1 MRNAIRKKNVII
13 MAKITVSGVEGEID
27 YEKLVKEFGVEPIA
41 SYLKSMKG
49 LDLLYRR
56 GIVFAH
62 RDFARIADCIKNRKP
77 FAVLSGFNPSGTLHL
92 GNLFFLKQALFFQKQ
107 GADVYIP
114 VSNDETYVFKK
125 TQDFERTTK
134 FAEEEV
140 IPSMVALGFDPKK
153 TKIFISTKTAKVY
166 ELAVKLS
173 TKTTLS
179 TIKATFGFTDETNP
193 GQIFYAI
200 VQSAHILLPQL
211 HEYGGPRPT
220 VVPIGIDQDP
230 YMRIVRD
237 MAERVG
243 MIKPSSTYHKF
254 IPGLQGGKMS
264 GSKPETC
271 IFLNDDIAVA
281 RKKIMRA
288 FSGGANTLEEHRKK
302 GGNPDVD
309 VSFQYLKFLFEEDD
323 KKIAEIEQ
331 DFRSGSMTS
340 GELKNYLA
348 DKVEKF
354 LKEHQQAKEKAKK
367 KLDDFLLK
375 D

>member
-1 MRNAIRKKNVII
+1 MPRIS
-13 MAKITVSGVEGEID
+13 VSEVEGEID
-27 YEKLVKEFGVEPIA
+27 YEKLTKEFGVEPIEH
-41 SYLKSMKG
+41 YLKKMKG

-62 RDFARIADCIKNRKP
+62 RDFGAIFDCMKNKKP
-77 FAVLSGFNPSGTLHL
+77 FAVLTGFNPSGTLHL
-92 GNLFFLKQALFFQKQ
+92 GNLFFLKQALFFQKH

-114 VSNDETYVFKK
+114 VSNDETYVFRK
-125 TQDFERTTK
+125 TQDFGKTTK
-134 FAEEEV
+134 FAGEEV
-140 IPSMVALGFDPKK
+140 IPSMIALGFDPKK

-173 TKTTLS
+173 IKTTLS
-179 TIKATFGFTDETNP
+179 TIKAVFGFTDETNP
-193 GQIFYAI
+193 GQIFYTV

-211 HEYGGPRPT
+211 PEFGGPRPT

-230 YMRIVRD
+230 YMRLVRD
-237 MAERVG
+237 MAEKVG
-243 MIKPSSTYHKF
+243 MMKPSSTYHKF

-271 IFLNDDIAVA
+271 IFMNDEPAAA
-281 RKKIMRA
+281 RKKIMKA
-288 FSGGANTLEEHRKK
+288 FSGGANTLEEHKKK

-323 KKIAEIEQ
+323 RKLAEIEAS
-331 DFRSGSMTS
+331 FRNGSMTS

-354 LKEHQQAKEKAKK
+354 LKEHQQAREKARKK
-367 KLDDFLLK
+367 IGEFLLK
-375 D
+375 A